1 VTVRTRPA
9 ASDDRDL
16 DTVRRGGEHAPSD
29 SGEWSRAGRHA
40 GVDADAAALAWDA
53 RRSRVPPVG
62 LRPDH
67 VAALQ
72 RLAGNGA
79 VAGLLSPATRL
90 VQRDLDTFI
99 KSTAAGK
106 AASGPIG
113 TTSGKRPIT
122 AHFFPG
128 ASKERALVIGG
139 VHGSELSGIA
149 VAEELIRRLSLP
161 TARKPF
167 FSVIVVPS
175 LFPDNVAARRAFEA
189 KVTGK
194 LSPADYAKEAAKAG
208 DPGRVTPGQEDPNRQ
223 MPAPGTDFDP
233 TNPKDAAGRVIE
245 AENQALLALIQRFQ
259 PVRIA
264 SLHAIKNVNRAG
276 VFSDPHPDA
285 TGADPALAA
294 RTDLLA
300 LTMARR
306 VKELGGRVGGN
317 KVGTKGETSLYPGQN
332 PKLSKEQIERENK
345 KGTTLGQWGP
355 PRGISVLTI
364 EMPEQYDTS
373 SPVTDANR
381 AKEIDSHAQALEE
394 IFLGPTPEAMVE
406 ALIEGM
412 KAVAGAV
419 GAVGGAVGG
428 ALGAAAGGLLGGGG
442 GGGDGGP

>member
-1 VTVRTRPA
+1 MTARTRHA
-9 ASDDRDL
+9 TSDDREL
-16 DTVRRGGEHAPSD
+16 DEVRRG
-29 SGEWSRAGRHA
+29 AGRGHAEPTQPAPQA
-40 GVDADAAALAWDA
+40 GVDADAHAHALARDA
-53 RRSRVPPVG
+53 SRGRLPSGGLDVDRS
-62 LRPDH
+62 H

-79 VAGLLSPATRL
+79 VAGLLSPAAHL
-90 VQRDLDTFI
+90 VQRDVDTFL

-106 AASGPIG
+106 ATSGSIG
-113 TTSGKRPIT
+113 TSSGKRPIT

-128 ASKERALVIGG
+128 ASKEKALVVGG

-149 VAEELIRRLSLP
+149 VAEELVRRLSLP

-175 LFPDNVAARRAFEA
+175 LFPDNAAARRDFEA
-189 KVTGK
+189 KITGK
-194 LSPADYAKEAAKAG
+194 VSPADYAKRAEKAG
-208 DPGRVTPGQEDPNRQ
+208 DPGRITPGQEDPNRQ

-233 TNPKDAAGRVIE
+233 KNPKDAAGRLIE
-245 AENQALLALIQRFQ
+245 AENQALLALIQQFQ

-264 SLHAIKNVNRAG
+264 SLHAIKNVDRAG
-276 VFSDPHPDA
+276 VFADPHPDA
-285 TGADPALAA
+285 TGVDPALAA

-317 KVGTKGETSLYPGQN
+317 KLGTKRETSLYPGQD
-332 PKLSKEQIERENK
+332 PKQSKEQIERENK
-345 KGTTLGQWGP
+345 KGTSLGQWGP

-373 SPVTDANR
+373 SPVTDAGR
-381 AKEIDSHAQALEE
+381 AKEIESRAQALEE

-406 ALIEGM
+406 ALVEGL
-412 KAVAGAV
+412 KGV
-419 GAVGGAVGG
+419 VGGVGE
-428 ALGAAAGGLLGGGG
+428 ALGAAAEGMLGIGGASRT
-442 GGGDGGP
+442 P